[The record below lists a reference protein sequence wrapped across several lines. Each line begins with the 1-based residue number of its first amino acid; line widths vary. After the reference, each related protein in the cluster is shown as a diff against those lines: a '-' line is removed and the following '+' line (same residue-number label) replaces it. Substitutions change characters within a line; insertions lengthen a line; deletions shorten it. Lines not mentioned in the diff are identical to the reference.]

1 MPIPYKRKPGLVFTK
16 EPFDH
21 ILEKTRVENAAGASQ
36 TDVCKKKTSSQDLYF
51 KGTSEN
57 IRRTQAN
64 LRRSDYSEP

>member
-21 ILEKTRVENAAGASQ
+21 ILEKTLVENAAGASQ
-36 TDVCKKKTSSQDLYF
+36 TDVCKKNTSSQDLYF